1 MLACY
6 LVVGL
11 LLTWAGRPYWEWKR
25 VRRLLSGRRTMFQ
38 DAQRA
43 NGRKNAADES
53 EILASYGLEVRE
65 SDGALVTTGDP
76 VDPADAD
83 YPDYRTPNFLLSGT
97 LDPKLPDYGRDDHG
111 GHGSSSD
118 GGGDRGD
125 NGGDN
130 GRTG

>member
-1 MLACY
+1 
-6 LVVGL
+6 
-11 LLTWAGRPYWEWKR
+11 GRPYWEWKR

-76 VDPADAD
+76 VDP
-83 YPDYRTPNFLLSGT
+83 DYRTPNFLFSGT
-97 LDPKLPDYGRDDHG
+97 LDPKLPDYGRDDHDDHGSSSDHG
-111 GHGSSSD
+111 GHGSSRD
-118 GGGDRGD
+118 GDDNGDRGD
-125 NGGDN
+125 DN